1 MKNEEYKFHIVYL
14 AEQITDGAVYLGK
27 IDNEDKETPYLFE
40 YLNKKGKDGWR
51 YSHESRH
58 SPVIYLQKRVGE
70 IIKYEYQIIHCA
82 KEYTDGPVFVKRVNE
97 HQLRKWMLLSAY
109 LKEMG
114 EKGFYLRG
122 ELRHQFCNIIE
133 RQKS

>member
-1 MKNEEYKFHIVYL
+1 MEQEEYKFHVVHL
-14 AEQITDGAVYLGK
+14 VERITDGAVYIDK
-27 IDNEDKETPYLFE
+27 IDGEDKEMRYLFE

-58 SPVIYLQKRVGE
+58 EPVIYLQKKAGE
-70 IIKYEYQIIHCA
+70 QIRYEYQVVHCI
-82 KEYTDGPVFVKRVNE
+82 EEHTDGPMLVQRVNE
-97 HQLRKWMLLSAY
+97 HKLVKRKLLSVY
-109 LKEMG
+109 LNEMG

-133 RQKS
+133 RKR